1 MATIYYQTFSA
12 NGVAV
17 QLLENFF
24 NWVTSTMFWLSY
36 TPFFRRMLPIFAPDN
51 NQKNLELFVFSPVN
65 IFRSVLESGD
75 ENPDS
80 SKSIDFEIVDRPR
93 NQFRFVDDLKRLVY
107 GDDFVEAGNYAIQ

>member
-1 MATIYYQTFSA
+1 
-12 NGVAV
+12 
-17 QLLENFF
+17 
-24 NWVTSTMFWLSY
+24 
-36 TPFFRRMLPIFAPDN
+36 MLPIFAPDN